1 MKFQPLPLTATL
13 ALLGSL
19 FLLSAA
25 QVEAHSGR
33 TDASGCHHDR
43 QNGGYHCH
51 NGGSSAPSSSPSYSP
66 SSRPSSSPSKPSIPL
81 NSPTN
86 VIELPSRT
94 GASSQLFQV
103 VSVGDGDT
111 IRVRSQVEE
120 ITVRLSCIDAP
131 ETAQNP
137 WGEQSA
143 LRLRQILPPG
153 EAVQLRVIERDRYG
167 RTVAEVYRQSASVNL
182 QMVKEG
188 QAAVYPQYLYGCAAT
203 QNQYLQAEAQAKQQ
217 RLNFWNQ
224 ATPVMPWEFRQLK

>member
-1 MKFQPLPLTATL
+1 MRLRPLPLTATL
-13 ALLGSL
+13 ALLGFLS
-19 FLLSAA
+19 LLSAA
-25 QVEAHSGR
+25 QLEAHSGR

-51 NGGSSAPSSSPSYSP
+51 NSGGSSPSSAPSSSPGSA
-66 SSRPSSSPSKPSIPL
+66 PSKPSIPL

-94 GASSQLFQV
+94 EVSGQLFQV

-153 EAVQLRVIERDRYG
+153 QAVQLRVIERDRYG
-167 RTVAEVYRQSASVNL
+167 RTVAEVYKQSASVNL
-182 QMVKEG
+182 QMIMEG
-188 QAAVYPQYLYGCAAT
+188 HAAIYPQYLSGCAAT

-224 ATPVMPWEFRQLK
+224 ANPVMPWEFRRLK